1 MKKLLV
7 GLMLSTVSLFAA
19 AQISSQ
25 SLEQAGFNKLSETQ
39 KAEIV
44 AHIAK
49 NNEQKTDLADA
60 KQLEVKAEKWVDL
73 GERMGKMLGG
83 AAKEVGVAVN
93 DFVKTP
99 VGQLTMLLI
108 VWSYVGNALVHIF
121 GGVFIIIVGLLMC
134 MYWAR
139 RSINVSTEYDQEKV
153 DIFGRAR
160 VRHVKRE
167 ALSSDAITGFTISSL
182 AIMGV
187 GLIVMFTF

>member
-44 AHIAK
+44 AQIAK
-49 NNEQKTDLADA
+49 NNEQKTDLVDA

-108 VWSYVGNALVHIF
+108 VWSYIGNALVHIF
-121 GGVFIIIVGLLMC
+121 GGIFIIIVGLSMC

-139 RSINVSTEYDQEKV
+139 RCVDVYTEYDPEKV

-160 VRHVKRE
+160 VRRVRRD
-167 ALSSDAITGFTISSL
+167 AFSSDAIAGFTITS
-182 AIMGV
+182 IVIIGI
-187 GLIVMFTF
+187 GLTVMLSF